1 MNESL
6 IDIAIIVTYVL
17 LGVATIS
24 AIVFPLLNMIK
35 NIKKAKTT
43 IIGLLVFA
51 VIMFVGYSLSTDEVY
66 QGFNVTPFQS
76 QLIGGSILAT
86 IMLALLAVAAI
97 IYTEISKLFR

>member
-43 IIGLLVFA
+43 IIGLLIFA
-51 VIMFVGYSLSTDEVY
+51 IIMFVGYSLSTDEVY